1 MLFKADFFG
10 ERALLT
16 EEPRWVLY
24 NLAREI
30 VQLSKDIESAVTLNS
45 DSIQNLPYPPDLQ
58 ATLPLFMPIIAS
70 SQFGSILVVAQLCQ
84 FRTGHSI
91 RI

>member
-1 MLFKADFFG
+1 MVTQKSDEGHKRINMLFKADFFG

-45 DSIQNLPYPPDLQ
+45 DSN
-58 ATLPLFMPIIAS
+58 
-70 SQFGSILVVAQLCQ
+70 
-84 FRTGHSI
+84 
-91 RI
+91 